1 MVPLCCRPPEPAR
14 HFVYGEEWYVNRIGH
29 IAAIIGEC
37 KNPMD
42 SAG

>member
-1 MVPLCCRPPEPAR
+1 MLPTHEPACQ
-14 HFVYGEEWYVNRIGH
+14 FVYGEEWYVNRSGG

-42 SAG
+42 SAE